1 MLKRIFL
8 PNLLFLLLVQSHCLS
23 QEFRVDT
30 SFTAEQLVRQ
40 VLVDPQSSG
49 ALSFSHI
56 EHVGAISSIGHFAYT
71 GIGGDLPGRGL
82 LLGTGNVKE
91 AEGPNIRNNSCIHYR
106 MGDSLLQKEAN
117 GKTYDASILAFDFI
131 SFTDSISFAFVF
143 ASEEYMEYVDKGVS
157 DVFGFYCRKKGERHW
172 KNLAVL
178 PNSAIP
184 VTVDLINRGKN
195 SDYYMDNASFKRLFK
210 QASKVSPLLIERA
223 QLLQFDGFTKG
234 IATGVKLE
242 PFVPYEFHIAIADVG
257 DARYDS
263 WVMLVGGSFKSP
275 GNVGAP
281 TREQIKAFLHP
292 FEKVLVDS
300 SSVDKLEIST
310 VLHFDYNS
318 STLKEE
324 SYPFLERL
332 SKILKFSNYKM
343 QILGYADS
351 RGDEAYNL
359 NLSEE
364 RAKEVMRFL
373 LEKGVR
379 KKKMTAKG
387 MGEDALEEN
396 FQSARKVVFQLEYP
410 DKNQPNNSL

>member
-1 MLKRIFL
+1 
-8 PNLLFLLLVQSHCLS
+8 
-23 QEFRVDT
+23 
-30 SFTAEQLVRQ
+30 
-40 VLVDPQSSG
+40 
-49 ALSFSHI
+49 
-56 EHVGAISSIGHFAYT
+56 
-71 GIGGDLPGRGL
+71 
-82 LLGTGNVKE
+82 
-91 AEGPNIRNNSCIHYR
+91 
-106 MGDSLLQKEAN
+106 
-117 GKTYDASILAFDFI
+117 
-131 SFTDSISFAFVF
+131 
-143 ASEEYMEYVDKGVS
+143 
-157 DVFGFYCRKKGERHW
+157 
-172 KNLAVL
+172 
-178 PNSAIP
+178 
-184 VTVDLINRGKN
+184 
-195 SDYYMDNASFKRLFK
+195 
-210 QASKVSPLLIERA
+210 
-223 QLLQFDGFTKG
+223 
-234 IATGVKLE
+234 
-242 PFVPYEFHIAIADVG
+242 
-257 DARYDS
+257 
-263 WVMLVGGSFKSP
+263 
-275 GNVGAP
+275 
-281 TREQIKAFLHP
+281 
-292 FEKVLVDS
+292 
-300 SSVDKLEIST
+300 VDKLEIST